1 MNLEMVFNGISS
13 SFEAFFCF
21 FRDQIHG
28 WAQGELQPTSN
39 GEIQTRVLESLRMV
53 LMDYLEYNEA
63 TFASQWD
70 QTLGLTWVLELGHQ
84 IGAFAH
90 EGF

>member
-1 MNLEMVFNGISS
+1 MRMVKLEV
-13 SFEAFFCF
+13 SF
-21 FRDQIHG
+21 ITSHG
-28 WAQGELQPTSN
+28 ETLS
-39 GEIQTRVLESLRMV
+39 RVLICLKIV
-53 LMDYLEYNEA
+53 LIDYLEYIEA

-70 QTLGLTWVLELGHQ
+70 QTLGFVYVLELAHQ